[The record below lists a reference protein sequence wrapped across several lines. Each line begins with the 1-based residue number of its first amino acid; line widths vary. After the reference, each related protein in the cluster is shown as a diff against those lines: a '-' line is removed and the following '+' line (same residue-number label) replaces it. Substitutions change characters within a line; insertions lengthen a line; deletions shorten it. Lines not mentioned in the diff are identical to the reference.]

1 MNVLIFQ
8 HAAEEAPGTL
18 LDWLNT
24 RKLKSTV
31 HHWYR
36 DNRAPDSE
44 DYDWLI
50 VLGGA
55 MNLDDEAEHPWLKEE
70 KRYLQEW
77 LESEKPI
84 LGICLGSQLLAQA
97 LGGKVVKNPQREI
110 GFLEVT
116 KNANRHPAFKRW
128 PQSTRVYQYHEDS
141 FSIPPGCT
149 NLLSSPGCAHQAFA
163 LDENEQIMGLQF
175 HPESTREWI
184 LGNARSVHARQ
195 GEPYVQNPAETAAE
209 IGRHLP
215 PMTTNFFRLLDDF
228 SEGLR

>member
-8 HAAEEAPGTL
+8 HALEESPGTL

-24 RKLKSTV
+24 RKIQSTV

-36 DNRAPDSE
+36 DSRAPDSE
-44 DYDWLI
+44 NFDWLI

-55 MNLDDEAEHPWLKEE
+55 MNVDDLAAHPWLAQE
-70 KRYLQEW
+70 KSYIKEW
-77 LESEKPI
+77 LNSGNPI

-97 LGGKVVKNPQREI
+97 LGGKITRHSQREI
-110 GFLEVT
+110 GFHEVQRVG
-116 KNANRHPAFKRW
+116 KSHPALRRW
-128 PQSTRVYQYHEDS
+128 PEKARVYQFHEDT

-149 NLLSSPGCAHQAFA
+149 KLLSSSGCENQAFV
-163 LDENEQIMGLQF
+163 LDSNEDVMGIQF

-184 LGNARSVHARQ
+184 LGNASSVRAKKDELFVHQPSR
-195 GEPYVQNPAETAAE
+195 TASELREA
-209 IGRHLP
+209 LP
-215 PMTTNFFRLLDDF
+215 SMTTQFFRFLDDF